1 MRWRLRRCLPIS
13 GSCAIMRRMAY
24 RVRVDSPAI
33 RSVIAGA
40 GLLLACETARG
51 DGASSQKTVRTV
63 RVVTDPDG
71 TKHTSVTET
80 TTVTKNGRSTSTT
93 KTTELGPGSP
103 EPTAPPAPPA
113 ATESADALHR
123 PGKAAALSGSALVAE
138 ALAAHNEV
146 RKKVG
151 VPGLAWD
158 EKLAKFAQE
167 WGRHLCR
174 GGKQLPTL
182 VHRQIRAGS
191 PGENLWEGA
200 STLPD
205 PYTVSD
211 AVKSWASENKYFDV
225 RGNRCR
231 GGVCGHYTQLVWRD
245 TTHVGCA
252 VAACAVSDMTA
263 TIWVCN
269 YSPGGN
275 VIGERPY

>member
-1 MRWRLRRCLPIS
+1 MDEMGGTVDMGRSRQALRGLVV
-13 GSCAIMRRMAY
+13 GALLFAT
-24 RVRVDSPAI
+24 
-33 RSVIAGA
+33 GA
-40 GLLLACETARG
+40 GGVARG
-51 DGASSQKTVRTV
+51 GQPDGQKTVRTV
-63 RVVTDPDG
+63 RVVTNADG
-71 TKHTSVTET
+71 TKQTTVTET
-80 TTVTKNGRSTSTT
+80 TTITRNGKTTTASKSTT
-93 KTTELGPGSP
+93 VGSGSP
-103 EPTAPPAPPA
+103 EPAEPPAPPSPPA
-113 ATESADALHR
+113 PMGEDTPR
-123 PGKAAALSGSALVAE
+123 PSKAAPTSGPALIAE

-151 VPGLAWD
+151 VPALAWD
-158 EKLAKFAQE
+158 EKLARFAHD

-174 GGKQLPTL
+174 GGRQLPTL
-182 VHRQIRAGS
+182 EHRQIHEGS

-205 PYTVSD
+205 PYSVTD
-211 AVKSWASENKYFDV
+211 AVKSWAGERKYYDTHA
-225 RGNRCR
+225 NRCR

-252 VAACAVSDMTA
+252 IATCGASGMVA

>member
-1 MRWRLRRCLPIS
+1 ME
-13 GSCAIMRRMAY
+13 RMVC
-24 RVRVDSPAI
+24 RVRVGSRTLPG
-33 RSVIAGA
+33 VIAAA
-40 GLLLACETARG
+40 GLLLAAGAAPAHG

-63 RVVTDPDG
+63 RVVTLPDG
-71 TKHTSVTET
+71 TKQTTVTET
-80 TTVTKNGRSTSTT
+80 TTVTKGGRTTSST
-93 KTTELGPGSP
+93 KTTQLGAGSA
-103 EPTAPPAPPA
+103 EPVAPPAPPVPV
-113 ATESADALHR
+113 ESEDAPPR
-123 PGKAAALSGSALVAE
+123 PSKGTALSGNALVAE

-151 VPGLAWD
+151 VPALAWD

-174 GGKQLPTL
+174 GGRQLPTL

-200 STLPD
+200 STQPD
-205 PYTVSD
+205 PYSVTD
-211 AVKSWASENKYFDV
+211 AVKSWAGERKYFDV
-225 RGNRCR
+225 HGNRCR

-252 VAACAVSDMTA
+252 VATCSVSDMTA